1 MSVPWYC
8 ALLRSFSINVK
19 NVLIILEIF
28 WKEKVQLLDSVKQQL
43 IQSEV
48 ELRAADDE
56 MSAEKLKLVEAKNT
70 QMDISKQIEQAT
82 KNYENLA
89 NQLESF
95 NNELD
100 ALRKQ
105 EQNNFKLLKEYEAL
119 AEAKR
124 IKQESRIST
133 ASQVIFITWLC

>member
-1 MSVPWYC
+1 
-8 ALLRSFSINVK
+8 
-19 NVLIILEIF
+19 
-28 WKEKVQLLDSVKQQL
+28 
-43 IQSEV
+43 
-48 ELRAADDE
+48 

-133 ASQVIFITWLC
+133 ASQVIFIT